1 MKPSW
6 IFLGPLFSFVTSSIH
21 TQTLLTS
28 WFSYYF
34 FWWSIISLNVL
45 VTQEPCFKPGT
56 LLVFCAT
63 LDTGAYEIF
72 VWFRTT
78 HGWKENYS
86 QFLQGRD
93 HIVNLIYI
101 PCHHHLAQS
110 MCSVNVFL
118 ICGLGSPIPLQFVL
132 GGLLCLSRVRDS
144 ERLPAVKQSAFQ

>member
-1 MKPSW
+1 MKQ
-6 IFLGPLFSFVTSSIH
+6 ISFHASSVYVSLNHISISLTAAPFYQLRGLPVLDGDLVTVLMWTPHSLSFINEALLDLSVTSSIH

-72 VWFRTT
+72 V
-78 HGWKENYS
+78 
-86 QFLQGRD
+86 
-93 HIVNLIYI
+93 
-101 PCHHHLAQS
+101 
-110 MCSVNVFL
+110 
-118 ICGLGSPIPLQFVL
+118 
-132 GGLLCLSRVRDS
+132 
-144 ERLPAVKQSAFQ
+144 